1 VLAGL
6 SELSITELPAL
17 KDHKIMKLKIAL
29 ALALTACSSPTP
41 VITDSRCVPLTK
53 VELRTIE
60 RGLEE
65 DSEAVMGDTAVRVL
79 LLGDQGFKQVAAV
92 ELFTGVNEVA
102 TFAADDLSDSG
113 GGWIVGI
120 NDTALNHFM
129 WGSGLA
135 PGAWMDN
142 TLVSIMESHDYAEA
156 VDCVVREAQPRS
168 LHRQS
173 RRAGP
178 WR

>member
-1 VLAGL
+1 
-6 SELSITELPAL
+6 
-17 KDHKIMKLKIAL
+17 
-29 ALALTACSSPTP
+29 
-41 VITDSRCVPLTK
+41 
-53 VELRTIE
+53 
-60 RGLEE
+60 
-65 DSEAVMGDTAVRVL
+65 MGDTAVRVL

-92 ELFTGVNEVA
+92 EVFTGVNEVA
-102 TFAADDLSDSG
+102 TFAADDLSDAN

-120 NDTALNHFM
+120 NDTALDHFM
-129 WGSGLA
+129 WGSGLE

-156 VDCVVREAQPRS
+156 VDCVVREEQPRS
-168 LHRQS
+168 QHRQS